1 MKKPIIAL
9 SLVTILGATTL
20 AACSDPEVNDA
31 ATTVEPTAAVN
42 IDDIKVNEEIA
53 AMVPAAVKERNQL
66 RNGASTDYAPAE
78 FRDSDGRTPIGYDIE
93 ITQALAK
100 VMGLEDGVTEHAVF
114 DTIIPALGTKFDVG
128 ISSFTIT
135 PERLEQVNMISYVE
149 VGSSY
154 AVKASNP
161 KKFDPANPC
170 GTTIGVQ
177 TGTFQHDYANELS
190 AKCKADGKA
199 EISVMPHELNTDAIT
214 KLIGE
219 QYDAVLSD
227 STVTGYAISRTNGEI
242 EQIGEVIESA
252 PQGVAVPKD
261 DVELAKAIQKAMQY
275 LMDEGY
281 LEKIL
286 AQYGAQDAGLKT
298 AELNPGK

>member
-20 AACSDPEVNDA
+20 AACSDPEVNNA

-154 AVKASNP
+154 AIKASNP

-261 DVELAKAIQKAMQY
+261 DVELGKAIQKAMQY

>member
-1 MKKPIIAL
+1 MKKPIITSAL
-9 SLVTILGATTL
+9 VLMLGAGSL
-20 AACSDPEVNDA
+20 AACSDPEVNNV
-31 ATTVEPTAAVN
+31 ATTVAPTAAVN
-42 IDDIKVNEEIA
+42 LDDIKTNPEIA
-53 AMVPAAVKERNQL
+53 ALVPAAVKERNQL

-78 FRDSDGRTPIGYDIE
+78 FRDSDGRTPIGYDVE
-93 ITQALAK
+93 ITKALAK
-100 VMGLEDGVTEHAVF
+100 VMGLEDGTTEHAVF

-135 PERLEQVNMISYVE
+135 KERLQQVNMVSYVE

-177 TGTFQHDYANELS
+177 TGTFQHEYANKLA
-190 AKCKADGKA
+190 AKCKADGKP
-199 EISVMPHELNTDAIT
+199 EIKVMPHELNTDAIT
-214 KLIGE
+214 KLVGG

-227 STVTGYAISRTNGEI
+227 STVTGYAISRSNGEI
-242 EQIGEVIESA
+242 EQVGEVIESA
-252 PQGVAVPKD
+252 PQGVAIAKSD
-261 DVELAKAIQKAMQY
+261 TELAKAIQKAMQY

-286 AQYGAQDAGLKT
+286 SQYGAQDAALKT

>member
-9 SLVTILGATTL
+9 SLVTIFGATTL
-20 AACSDPEVNDA
+20 AACSDPEVNNA

-53 AMVPAAVKERNQL
+53 AIVPAAVKERNQL

-93 ITQALAK
+93 ITKALAK

-199 EISVMPHELNTDAIT
+199 QISVMPHELNTDAIT

>member
-1 MKKPIIAL
+1 MKKPIITLTAVAFL
-9 SLVTILGATTL
+9 ATASL
-20 AACSDPEVNDA
+20 AACSDPEVNNP
-31 ATTVEPTAAVN
+31 ATTIEPSVAVN
-42 IDDIKVNEEIA
+42 LDELKPVEEVVA
-53 AMVPAAVKERNQL
+53 LVPAAVKERNQL

-78 FRDSDGRTPIGYDIE
+78 FRDSDGRTPVGYDIE
-93 ITQALAK
+93 ITKALAK
-100 VMGLEDGVTEHAVF
+100 VMGLEDGITEHAVF

-128 ISSFTIT
+128 LSSFTIT

-154 AVKASNP
+154 AVKANNP

-170 GTTIGVQ
+170 GATIGVQ

-190 AKCKADGKA
+190 AKCKADGKP
-199 EISVMPHELNTDAIT
+199 EISVMPHELNTDTIT
-214 KLIGE
+214 KLLGE

-227 STVTGYAISRTNGEI
+227 STVTGYAISRTNGEL

-252 PQGVAVPKD
+252 PQGVAVGKAD
-261 DVELAKAIQKAMQY
+261 TELAKAVQKAMQY

>member
-1 MKKPIIAL
+1 MKKPIFAL

-20 AACSDPEVNDA
+20 AACSDPEVNNA

-154 AVKASNP
+154 AIKASNP

>member
-1 MKKPIIAL
+1 MKKPIITL

-20 AACSDPEVNDA
+20 AACSDPEVNNA